1 MEQNIGKEVAEE
13 QKKWIDDA
21 DYETLL
27 RQWRFGE
34 IGSLLFQGE
43 TGEYY
48 KKVMAEKRD
57 ADPGGA
63 VTASKSIGW

>member
-1 MEQNIGKEVAEE
+1 MTEE

-27 RQWRFGE
+27 RQWRFGKT
-34 IGSLLFQGE
+34 GDPLFQGE

-57 ADPGGA
+57 ADPVGA
-63 VTASKSIGW
+63 VAASKSIGWA

>member
-1 MEQNIGKEVAEE
+1 MTDE

-27 RQWRFGE
+27 RQWRLGE
-34 IGSLLFQGE
+34 TGDSLFQGE
-43 TGEYY
+43 TGGYY

-57 ADPGGA
+57 ADPAGA
-63 VTASKSIGW
+63 VAATKSIGWG